1 MHDLKRHYLH
11 MLATLY
17 WEVEAWLDEFGDGSF
32 LPSAR
37 CEQMWARFEALRERF
52 AALRRDVTGQLGA
65 HGTRDVQETAVR
77 AFLYELE
84 RMLDVEHDGDDWETQ
99 VGAAV
104 ISAEGR
110 ICDEARQVERW
121 G

>member
-1 MHDLKRHYLH
+1 MEDLKNAYLQ

-17 WEVEAWLDEFGDGSF
+17 WDVEAWLDEFG
-32 LPSAR
+32 LPRLHEPAR
-37 CEQMWARFEALRERF
+37 CEQMWSRF
-52 AALRRDVTGQLGA
+52 AALRDRFAHLKREVSLQLVSRGRFGV
-65 HGTRDVQETAVR
+65 HETAIR

-84 RMLDVEHDGDDWETQ
+84 RMLDVEHDGADWESH

-104 ISAEGR
+104 IEAEGR

-121 G
+121 S

>member
-1 MHDLKRHYLH
+1 MQ

-17 WEVEAWLDEFGDGSF
+17 WEVEAWLDEFGERGV
-32 LPSAR
+32 LPPSR
-37 CEQMWARFEALRERF
+37 RERMWARFEALRARSSV
-52 AALRRDVTGQLGA
+52 LKRDATAQLVYEGP
-65 HGTRDVQETAVR
+65 HDPHETTVR

-84 RMLDVEHDGDDWETQ
+84 RMLDVEHDGDDWETH

-104 ISAEGR
+104 IEAEGR

>member
-1 MHDLKRHYLH
+1 MQDFKGAYLQ

-17 WEVEAWLDEFGDGSF
+17 WDAEAWLDEFGQSGLLSPAQCD
-32 LPSAR
+32 R
-37 CEQMWARFEALRERF
+37 MWSRFEALRDRF
-52 AALRRDVTGQLGA
+52 TGLRQTATMQIAEHGRLGL
-65 HGTRDVQETAVR
+65 HETAVR
-77 AFLYELE
+77 AFLYEIE
-84 RMLDVEHDGDDWETQ
+84 GMLDVEHDGDDWETH

-104 ISAEGR
+104 IQAEGR